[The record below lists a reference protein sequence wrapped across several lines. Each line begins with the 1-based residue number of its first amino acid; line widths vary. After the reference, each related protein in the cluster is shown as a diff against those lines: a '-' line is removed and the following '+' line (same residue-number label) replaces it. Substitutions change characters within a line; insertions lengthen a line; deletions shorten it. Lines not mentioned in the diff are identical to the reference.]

1 MVYCVS
7 PIFKRKES
15 HYMKLNQLAIITL
28 LATSATSFSV
38 MAENTGTV
46 NFIGTVVTS
55 PCNIAQPSLK
65 QTIDFGQLSR
75 RGLENGRTAEVN
87 FNIELT
93 GCDFSDYTKDGTGA
107 SAAVKSMELVFTGQN
122 YADAGNT
129 LLSTSPGNANNVGIG
144 IDGFEFGKAKD
155 ILSRIINKKGDNTL
169 TFKALAKAIDTT
181 KDVAEGKFSAV
192 TNFRITYQ

>member
-1 MVYCVS
+1 
-7 PIFKRKES
+7 
-15 HYMKLNQLAIITL
+15 MKLNQLATMTL
-28 LATSATSFSV
+28 LAASATSFGV

-55 PCNIAQPSLK
+55 PCNIAQSSLK

-75 RGLENGRTAEVN
+75 RGLENGRNAEVD

-93 GCDFSDYTKDGTGA
+93 GCDFSDYTKDAAGTPA
-107 SAAVKSMELVFTGQN
+107 VVKSMELVFTGQN

-129 LLSTSPGNANNVGIG
+129 LLSTSAGNANNVGIG

-155 ILSRIINKKGDNTL
+155 IFSRIINKKGNNTL
-169 TFKALAKAIDTT
+169 TFKALAKAIDTN